1 MAQLGFQILFR
12 LKAKAGTEYT
22 MDNVESKVINFSKG
36 MTPKKSSC
44 TTVPSSSGMKFQVQ
58 PCMPRQF
65 TQFTQFTPFGRIQFP
80 QGQVSN
86 VGALG

>member
-12 LKAKAGTEYT
+12 VRAKAGTEYT
-22 MDNVESKVINFSKG
+22 MDNVESEVINFSKG

-44 TTVPSSSGMKFQVQ
+44 TTVPSSGMTCQDN
-58 PCMPRQF
+58 
-65 TQFTQFTPFGRIQFP
+65 FTPFGRIQFP